1 MEKIYKDVEFM
12 GYPKKERIYN
22 NSSVEAI
29 PIEWIRNY
37 ISSIGGSNGVTKLH
51 KEILKTMLKDWEKEN
66 EMR

>member
-29 PIEWIRNY
+29 PIEWMKNY
-37 ISSIGGSNGVTKLH
+37 IMTTYCTEYDNPQ
-51 KEILKTMLKDWEKEN
+51 LKGIERLIKDWEKEN
-66 EMR
+66 EL